1 MAVTRLL
8 LLAFSMMAI
17 AVQASAMFSLSCE
30 SVEKGWPA
38 LELEAVASSDGT
50 RLNSFRAYIEIE
62 AGTAIEFAHDDVKS
76 FSARKDI
83 ELSFTK
89 GTSRDQVQ
97 VRVNV
102 KRVGDAELSGTFVV
116 RTGKI
121 TRDGRILCS
130 AG

>member
-8 LLAFSMMAI
+8 LLAFSMIAV
-17 AVQASAMFSLSCE
+17 AVQASAFSLSCE

-38 LELEAVASSDGT
+38 LELEAVASNDGT
-50 RLNSFRAYIEIE
+50 RLNSFRAYVEIE
-62 AGTAIEFAHDDVKS
+62 ADTAIEFSQDDVKS

-83 ELSFTK
+83 ALSFTK

-97 VRVNV
+97 VRVKV
-102 KRVGDAELSGTFVV
+102 RRVGDTELAGTFVV
-116 RTGKI
+116 RTGKM

-130 AG
+130 GG